1 MLFLLRANE
10 NNESYIRSI
19 GSAYEMGVEVGDE
32 YVITIDSKNT
42 SWMQFISKND
52 WLFYYSCI

>member
-10 NNESYIRSI
+10 NNEHMIRQLGRAYGI
-19 GSAYEMGVEVGDE
+19 GTEVGDE

-42 SWMQFISKND
+42 AWMEYLNKNQ
-52 WLFYYSCI
+52 